1 MGIRII
7 VTLNTYL
14 PMYSTILFWQITDTM
29 EQQQLL
35 PTYIFQGKEESENEE
50 PHFGLFDL
58 PI

>member
-1 MGIRII
+1 
-7 VTLNTYL
+7 
-14 PMYSTILFWQITDTM
+14 M

-35 PTYIFQGKEESENEE
+35 PTYIFQGKKKESENEE

>member
-1 MGIRII
+1 
-7 VTLNTYL
+7 
-14 PMYSTILFWQITDTM
+14 M